1 MFKKILLAVII
12 ILSFCGTNAYAAP
25 LPPVAAQIMAPKQR
39 LMEYWEGLPPVARY
53 ILFDLPNEQPEELT
67 LEFESGDEVVRTE
80 SDWDQLPYAPP
91 PTDDITEFFRAMQP
105 KDHIPQILTPRDGS
119 LLPDNSNI
127 HIRVK
132 YDGDE
137 PLYAEI
143 NSLASSSRL
152 EIKDKELVILSSKL
166 VRNREYHLRVR
177 AGKAF
182 SQTVSFSVGSK
193 YEDEIARIIANT
205 DIVTAGPRIPMEKIF
220 PNGFFHSEE
229 EADANMVTITV
240 KVWRANAE
248 EVEVAEEEVV
258 DEIVR
263 TIKVP
268 VSKYNGENVDT
279 EVSED
284 ILFDRSVGKPKSDDD
299 SPDEDEAAEE
309 AAETDGTEAEKTDDT
324 AEPDAGDGETDTAA
338 EALPAADA
346 PDEPQDT
353 DTADSESESAEGPGK
368 AENDDSA
375 EKVDTDDIIEEITV
389 SEKPAEDVTNELGEL
404 VIEDYTEIT
413 TVEYVT
419 KTVHR
424 MVNKGELYSSTASFT
439 CNRALADTFRKVF
452 DELYAIKFPINDIGC
467 YSWRNTAGGRI
478 SEHALG
484 TAVDINYMQ
493 NYCIYGDGSTVGDY
507 WRPYEDI
514 YSVTPEV
521 VNIFRRHNFSW
532 GGSWVT
538 PKDYMHFSYFGT

>member
-1 MFKKILLAVII
+1 MFKKFLTAAAFILA
-12 ILSFCGTNAYAAP
+12 FCAFNVSAEELTPIADE
-25 LPPVAAQIMAPKQR
+25 IMAPKMR
-39 LMEYWEGLPPVARY
+39 LEEYWAQMPPLARY
-53 ILFDLPNEQPEELT
+53 IIFDLPNEEKQEELK
-67 LEFESGDEVVRTE
+67 LEFESGEEVIRTE
-80 SDWDQLPYAPP
+80 SDWDNLPYAPIP
-91 PTDDITEFFRAMQP
+91 EYDITDFFKALQQ
-105 KDHIPQILTPRDGS
+105 KDHIPEVLTPRDGA

-132 YDGDE
+132 YDGSE
-137 PLYAEI
+137 PMYAEI
-143 NSLASSSRL
+143 NSLASSSVL
-152 EIKDKELVILSSKL
+152 EIKDNELVILSSKL

-177 AGKAF
+177 AGRAY
-182 SQTVSFSVGSK
+182 SQTVAFSVGSK
-193 YEDEIARIIANT
+193 YENEIEKIIANT
-205 DIVTAGPRIPMEKIF
+205 DIVAVGPRIPMEKIF

-240 KVWRANAE
+240 KVWRADAE
-248 EVEVAEEEVV
+248 EVEVDEEEVV

-268 VSKYNGENVDT
+268 VAKYKGENVDT

-284 ILFDRSVGKPKSDDD
+284 ILLNKSVDGDDDTEETAEEPDGMQEELSDD
-299 SPDEDEAAEE
+299 
-309 AAETDGTEAEKTDDT
+309 TQDDT
-324 AEPDAGDGETDTAA
+324 AETDETETPAEEDEADTEQPEQSTEEQDGDIEESEEETD
-338 EALPAADA
+338 
-346 PDEPQDT
+346 
-353 DTADSESESAEGPGK
+353 G
-368 AENDDSA
+368 
-375 EKVDTDDIIEEITV
+375 
-389 SEKPAEDVTNELGEL
+389 LGEL
-404 VIEDYTEIT
+404 VIEEYTEIT

-419 KTVHR
+419 KTVR
-424 MVNKGELYSSTASFT
+424 RTVNRGELYSSTASFT
-439 CNRALADTFRKVF
+439 CNRALAETYRQIF
-452 DELYAIKFPINDIGC
+452 DELYKIKFPINDIGC

-484 TAVDINYMQ
+484 TAIDINYMQ

>member
-1 MFKKILLAVII
+1 MFKKLLM
-12 ILSFCGTNAYAAP
+12 AAFFIFV
-25 LPPVAAQIMAPKQR
+25 LGGVNVCAEELTPVADGIMAPKTQ
-39 LMEYWEGLPPVARY
+39 LLHYWREMPPVARY
-53 ILFDLPNEQPEELT
+53 IIFELPEEEKNEELT
-67 LEFESGDEVVRTE
+67 LGFETDDEVVRTE
-80 SDWDQLPYAPP
+80 SDWDDLPYAPLP
-91 PTDDITEFFRAMQP
+91 EFDITEFFRQYQP
-105 KDHIPQILTPRDGS
+105 KDHVPEILTPRDGS

-132 YDGDE
+132 YDGSE
-137 PLYAEI
+137 PLFAEI
-143 NSLASSSRL
+143 NSLASCSVL
-152 EIKDKELVILSSKL
+152 EIKDKELVVLSSKL

-177 AGKAF
+177 AGKAY

-193 YEDEIARIIANT
+193 YENEIEKIIANT
-205 DIVTAGPRIPMEKIF
+205 DIVAVGPRIPMEKIF

-248 EVEVAEEEVV
+248 EVEVDEEEVV
-258 DEIVR
+258 DEIVKV
-263 TIKVP
+263 IKVP
-268 VSKYNGENVDT
+268 VAKYKGENVET

-284 ILFDRSVGKPKSDDD
+284 ILFNSSVNGDTVEESGEADETSDTEEDTETREEAEDTEKTTDSGDGDD
-299 SPDEDEAAEE
+299 TDTQAELPDTEISEEPEEGSNEAEENVSEEGSSDDEAAEE
-309 AAETDGTEAEKTDDT
+309 ETDKY
-324 AEPDAGDGETDTAA
+324 
-338 EALPAADA
+338 
-346 PDEPQDT
+346 
-353 DTADSESESAEGPGK
+353 
-368 AENDDSA
+368 
-375 EKVDTDDIIEEITV
+375 
-389 SEKPAEDVTNELGEL
+389 GEL
-404 VIEDYTEIT
+404 VVEEYTEIT

-419 KTVHR
+419 KKVHR

-439 CNRALADTFRKVF
+439 CNRALADTFRKIF

-467 YSWRNTAGGRI
+467 YSWRNTASGRI

-493 NYCIYGDGSTVGDY
+493 NYCIYGDGSTVGNY

-521 VNIFRRHNFSW
+521 VNIFRKYNFSW

>member
-1 MFKKILLAVII
+1 MFKKIFLAV
-12 ILSFCGTNAYAAP
+12 SFVLAFLGINVNAQEPTPIADG
-25 LPPVAAQIMAPKQR
+25 IMAPKMR
-39 LMEYWEGLPPVARY
+39 LMQYWSELPPVARY
-53 ILFDLPNEQPEELT
+53 IIFDLPNEQKEEELE

-80 SDWDQLPYAPP
+80 SDWDNLPYAPEP
-91 PTDDITEFFRAMQP
+91 KFYITDFFKAFQP
-105 KDHIPQILTPRDGS
+105 KDNVPEILTPRDGA

-132 YDGDE
+132 YDGKE
-137 PLYAEI
+137 PMYAEI
-143 NSLASSSRL
+143 NSLASSSVL
-152 EIKDKELVILSSKL
+152 KIENNELVILSSKL

-182 SQTVSFSVGSK
+182 SQTVAFSVGSK
-193 YEDEIARIIANT
+193 YENEIEKIIANT
-205 DIVTAGPRIPMEKIF
+205 DIVAVGPRIPMEKIF

-229 EADANMVTITV
+229 EAEANMVTITV
-240 KVWRANAE
+240 KVWRADTE
-248 EVEVAEEEVV
+248 EVEVDEEEVV

-268 VSKYNGENVDT
+268 VAKYVGENVDT
-279 EVSED
+279 DVSEE
-284 ILFDRSVGKPKSDDD
+284 ILLNKSVDGDMTEEI
-299 SPDEDEAAEE
+299 DEEEPEETAAEQ
-309 AAETDGTEAEKTDDT
+309 TEAEEEPEETEQPEQPEQAPEEPEP
-324 AEPDAGDGETDTAA
+324 AEEESGE
-338 EALPAADA
+338 E
-346 PDEPQDT
+346 ER
-353 DTADSESESAEGPGK
+353 EISAEDEETTE
-368 AENDDSA
+368 ADEN
-375 EKVDTDDIIEEITV
+375 
-389 SEKPAEDVTNELGEL
+389 GEL

-413 TVEYVT
+413 TIEYVT
-419 KTVHR
+419 KTVR
-424 MVNKGELYSSTASFT
+424 RTVNKGELYSSTASFT
-439 CNRALADTFRKVF
+439 CNRALADTYRQIF
-452 DELYAIKFPINDIGC
+452 DELYEIKFPINDIGC
-467 YSWRNTAGGRI
+467 FSWRNTAGGRI

-484 TAVDINYMQ
+484 TAIDINYMQ